1 MATQIFKN
9 NAISTIGATVAIG
22 DTTITLSSGGG
33 ANFPVPG
40 AGEFLLVT
48 MFQMYGST
56 EINHEIVKVTGVSGD
71 TLTGCTRAQEGTT
84 ARSFAP
90 GDPVQMRWT
99 AGSAAAVIQSALI
112 GVSGGVQGYDA
123 ELAALAGLTS
133 AADKVPYFTGS
144 GTAALATLSTFIR
157 TLLDDADAA
166 TACGTLGAAALVAA
180 QTFTGAQRGA
190 FSALTDGAT
199 ITPDFSLANQFAV
212 TLGGNRTLGIPS
224 NLVAGQQGIIK
235 VRQDA
240 TGSRTMAYSWCFD
253 WAGGTAGTLSTPGCS
268 LDQLVYSVD
277 VYAQS
282 AVSITIATPGVVS
295 WTAHPLENG
304 QKVQIT
310 TTGALPTGISANTT
324 YYVAGKTAN
333 DFRLATSLAN
343 AAAGTYIAT
352 SGSQSGTHTL
362 TAASIALALNKAF
375 A

>member
-133 AADKVPYFTGS
+133 AADKLPYFTGA
-144 GTAALATLSTFIR
+144 GTAALATLSAFIR

-166 TACGTLGAAALVAA
+166 TALATLGAAAAA
-180 QTFTGAQRGA
+180 DVMKMGAHTIWIPAGA
-190 FSALTDGAT
+190 
-199 ITPDFSLANQFAV
+199 LA
-212 TLGGNRTLGIPS
+212 
-224 NLVAGQQGIIK
+224 
-235 VRQDA
+235 
-240 TGSRTMAYSWCFD
+240 SRT
-253 WAGGTAGTLSTPGCS
+253 T
-268 LDQLVYSVD
+268 
-277 VYAQS
+277 
-282 AVSITIATPGVVS
+282 
-295 WTAHPLENG
+295 NG
-304 QKVQIT
+304 
-310 TTGALPTGISANTT
+310 
-324 YYVAGKTAN
+324 
-333 DFRLATSLAN
+333 
-343 AAAGTYIAT
+343 AAAGSVETTTNKVMLKTLDFDTAT
-352 SGSQSGTHTL
+352 SEYAQFAIQMPKSWNEGTI
-362 TAASIALALNKAF
+362 TARFVWSHAATTTNFGVAWAMQAVALSDDDAADAAF
-375 A
+375 GTAVLVTDTGGTTNDIYVTADTSAITVAGTPAAQDWVVFQVYRAVSDAGDTMAIDARLHGIQLFYTTDAANDA